1 MMSCP
6 AAGADGGGRG
16 RDPLVSGPEIWT
28 VDRVE
33 AGVAV
38 LVGDADERTAEVP
51 LSGLPVGTREGSVL
65 RVQDSEGR
73 PDWGA
78 AVLDEE
84 LRQARLSEAEQ
95 TLRRLRRRDPGGDV
109 VL

>member
-1 MMSCP
+1 M
-6 AAGADGGGRG
+6 
-16 RDPLVSGPEIWT
+16 SGPEIWT

-38 LVGDADERTAEVP
+38 LVRDAGERTAEVP
-51 LSGLPVGTREGSVL
+51 LSGLPASTREGSIL
-65 RVQDSEGR
+65 RVEDSEGR

-84 LRQARLSEAEQ
+84 LRLARLGEAERI
-95 TLRRLRRRDPGGDV
+95 LRRLKRRDPGGDV
-109 VL
+109 AL

>member
-1 MMSCP
+1 MISCP
-6 AAGADGGGRG
+6 ATGADGGGRG
-16 RDPLVSGPEIWT
+16 RDPLLSGPEIWT

-33 AGVAV
+33 VGVAV
-38 LVGDADERTAEVP
+38 LVRDADERTAEVP

-73 PDWGA
+73 SDWGA

-84 LRQARLSEAEQ
+84 LRQARLSEAERI
-95 TLRRLRRRDPGGDV
+95 LRRLKRRDPGGDV

>member
-1 MMSCP
+1 MS
-6 AAGADGGGRG
+6 G
-16 RDPLVSGPEIWT
+16 RDTWT

-38 LVGDADERTAEVP
+38 LIRDTGEQVTEVP
-51 LSGLPVGTREGSVL
+51 LSGLPAGTREGSVL
-65 RVQDSEGR
+65 RVADAEGR
-73 PDWGA
+73 PDWPS

-84 LRQARLSEAEQ
+84 LRQARLDEAGRILQ
-95 TLRRLRRRDPGGDV
+95 RLRRRDPGGDV